1 MKLALGSAQFGMAYG
16 INNSRG
22 QVPLDE
28 VRDILRLFSECGGN
42 VLDTAYAYG
51 NSELVLGDA
60 LDAEKIDF
68 KVISK
73 FPKQDV
79 QRVDEFFHET
89 LARLKRKAIYG
100 YILHDFNT
108 FVDAPEV
115 WDRLRELKKMN
126 LVQKIGFSLYHP
138 DQAELL
144 LNQGV
149 DFDLVQIPYNIFD
162 QRFDSVLARL
172 KSARV
177 EVHAR
182 SAFLQGL
189 FFREP
194 PSLSPF
200 FDDLK
205 EKLTAVRMFS
215 ETTGI
220 PLYALLLGFVVL
232 NPNIDYV
239 VIGVDSSKD
248 LRLNL
253 AVEAYLDKLSPYFE
267 QLKQF
272 KEQRE
277 EFILPY
283 LWK

>member
-28 VRDILRLFSECGGN
+28 VRDILRLFCERGGN

-89 LARLKRKAIYG
+89 LARLKRKSIYG

-115 WDRLRELKKMN
+115 WDRLRELKNKN

-205 EKLTAVRMFS
+205 DKLTAVGMFS

-220 PLYALLLGFVVL
+220 PLYALLLGFAVL

-239 VIGVDSSKD
+239 VIGVDSIKN

-253 AVEAYLDKLSPYFE
+253 AVETYLDELSPYLE